1 MASHD
6 VEKLRAELETL
17 RSELE
22 TSVDRHSPSRPRI
35 EAVLR
40 DLENHLSGDM
50 PDSGQADIVG
60 SVRNAIR
67 HFETEHPRAT
77 AILNDIMV
85 VLSNMGI

>member
-1 MASHD
+1 MANHNI
-6 VEKLRAELETL
+6 EKLRAELETL
-17 RSELE
+17 RRDLE
-22 TSVDRHSPSRPRI
+22 QSVDRNSPSRPRI

-40 DLENHLSGDM
+40 DLENHLSGEE
-50 PDSGQADIVG
+50 PDSGRVDIVG

>member
-1 MASHD
+1 MAGHNI
-6 VEKLRAELETL
+6 EKLRAELETL
-17 RSELE
+17 RHELE
-22 TSVDRHSPSRPRI
+22 QSVDRHSPSRPRI

-40 DLENHLSGDM
+40 DLENHLSGEE
-50 PDSGQADIVG
+50 PDSGRIDIVG

-67 HFETEHPRAT
+67 HFEAEHPRAT

>member
-1 MASHD
+1 MPRHD
-6 VEKLRAELETL
+6 VEKLREELETL
-17 RSELE
+17 RRELE
-22 TSVDRHSPSRPRI
+22 QSVDRDSPSRPRI

-40 DLENHLSGDM
+40 DLENHLAEGGPEPGATDVVS
-50 PDSGQADIVG
+50 
-60 SVRNAIR
+60 SVRNAIG